1 MRSILNFIGTG
12 GAFSK
17 KNVNNSAYY
26 YINDKLVLFDCGET
40 VFHQILNIDL
50 INENIN
56 SIDIIITHFHSD
68 HVGSLGSLLFYCR
81 FKGIKDVNIVFPIKE
96 FPYLLLKLFGIS
108 EDMFNVK
115 SPKEIDY
122 YYLKEYEQLH
132 GDIDKD
138 GNLITIPSF
147 GYHLINDNDNFFYSG
162 DTCVIPDIV
171 LTKFNNKEIKYMYY
185 EVSND
190 GYKAHIQLDEL
201 VKLIKLENRKRVVC
215 MHFGDNFDIERL
227 NNLGFNSAR

>member
-1 MRSILNFIGTG
+1 MSKLCFLGNG
-12 GAFSK
+12 GSFSK
-17 KNVNNSAYY
+17 DRLNTSAY
-26 YINDKLVLFDCGET
+26 LVNSDIMVLIDCGES
-40 VFHQILNIDL
+40 VFHKLLEIDVLNNIRRIYIIL
-50 INENIN
+50 
-56 SIDIIITHFHSD
+56 THFHSD

-201 VKLIKLENRKRVVC
+201 VKLIKPENRKRVVC